1 MAPKQTIAIIGAT
14 GKVGSAIARCLSV
27 GNYRLLLMADESDK
41 LNMLYSTLKQPSAIA
56 EIESLNCAKEA
67 SWQADIIIIATPYE
81 GTREVAKRIREVA
94 TGKIV
99 ISVSQPLDGNA
110 NTTINF
116 SESSSAEELQ
126 KLLPH
131 SKVVKTFTPAFALSN
146 FTFLPDHKMADSFI
160 AGNNGEAVE
169 IVSKLVKQAGFNP
182 VLVGDLSM
190 SRTLE
195 RIPSK
200 MVQETIKT
208 KSNRLASWKIYVF

>member
-1 MAPKQTIAIIGAT
+1 MAQKQTIAIIGAT
-14 GKVGSAIARCLSV
+14 GKVGSAMAKCLSV

-41 LNMLYSTLKQPSAIA
+41 LNMLCSTLKQPSAKA

-67 SWQADIIIIATPYE
+67 SWEADIIIIATPYE
-81 GTREVAKRIREVA
+81 DGREVAKRIREVA

-99 ISVSQPLDGNA
+99 ISVSQPLEGNS
-110 NTTINF
+110 NINS

-131 SKVVKTFTPAFALSN
+131 SKVVKTFTTAFALNN
-146 FTFLPDHKMADSFI
+146 FTSLPDHKMADSFI

-169 IVSKLVKQAGFNP
+169 IVSELMRQSGFNP
-182 VLVGDLSM
+182 ILVGDLSM

-195 RIPSK
+195 RIQSK
-200 MVQETIKT
+200 MVQETIRT
-208 KSNRLASWKIYVF
+208 KSNWLASWKMYAF

>member
-1 MAPKQTIAIIGAT
+1 MAQKQTIAIIGAT
-14 GKVGSAIARCLSV
+14 GKVGSAIAKCLSV
-27 GNYRLLLMADESDK
+27 GNYRLLLMADEPDK
-41 LNMLYSTLKQPSAIA
+41 LNMLCVTLKQPSAVA

-67 SWQADIIIIATPYE
+67 SWEADIVIIATPYE
-81 GTREVAKRIREVA
+81 EVTEVAKRIREVA
-94 TGKIV
+94 IGKIV
-99 ISVSQPLDGNA
+99 ISVSQPLDMNA
-110 NTTINF
+110 NAAINF

-131 SKVVKTFTPAFALSN
+131 SKVVKTFTTAFALSN
-146 FTFLPDHKMADSFI
+146 FTSLPDHKMTESFI

-169 IVSKLVKQAGFNP
+169 IVSELVRKAGFNP

-195 RIPSK
+195 RIQSK

-208 KSNRLASWKIYVF
+208 KSNWLASWKMYAF